1 MGLSHGSVSR
11 VCLTGQ
17 VSVSSALYNRA
28 VGIKQ
33 VSRPKGWIDG
43 QKGRYWFFDEEGGWL
58 QWQGFDRRL
67 LYHQREETTIS
78 STRYHT
84 IHLFSFAVCGFV
96 SVSEH
101 VGVHT

>member
-1 MGLSHGSVSR
+1 MGLSHGSVSWVCLMGLSHGSVSR

-58 QWQGFDRRL
+58 
-67 LYHQREETTIS
+67 
-78 STRYHT
+78 
-84 IHLFSFAVCGFV
+84 
-96 SVSEH
+96 
-101 VGVHT
+101 